1 MTREICFRIKIFNK
15 INPILFFHQRINSF
29 LSQRRRDKNLEN
41 RIPKIQNKERRRR
54 RKKEREEYYSS
65 NNRTNSK
72 LVLGVNRCK
81 MIVRADYYKRYY
93 KRWQWDDTTR
103 HDESDDTEIG
113 LLDKDQFCS
122 ISVDRRRGC
131 TRSYNSL
138 TTPRDARGWE
148 WIDNAAK
155 MVSGKRDQRIVRLLA
170 RRTTLQ
176 RTLFSRVLSL
186 QLFLHFNLRPKKRSI
201 IFRR

>member
-1 MTREICFRIKIFNK
+1 M
-15 INPILFFHQRINSF
+15 
-29 LSQRRRDKNLEN
+29 EN

-170 RRTTLQ
+170 RRTTDSVFKSFII
-176 RTLFSRVLSL
+176 T
-186 QLFLHFNLRPKKRSI
+186 I
-201 IFRR
+201 IFAFQFAAEEKIYHFSTIIYKDLLRIISRTFFKCQENF

>member
-1 MTREICFRIKIFNK
+1 MNHRVNQSLPNAQMENNVLIVVIVIDLTRCIKEKGNKSCEKNTCSVTSCSICNNYLNLKNLTREICFRIKIFNK

-93 KRWQWDDTTR
+93 KR
-103 HDESDDTEIG
+103 
-113 LLDKDQFCS
+113 
-122 ISVDRRRGC
+122 
-131 TRSYNSL
+131 
-138 TTPRDARGWE
+138 
-148 WIDNAAK
+148 
-155 MVSGKRDQRIVRLLA
+155 
-170 RRTTLQ
+170 
-176 RTLFSRVLSL
+176 
-186 QLFLHFNLRPKKRSI
+186 
-201 IFRR
+201 